1 MIIGEKFIFEVGDP
15 VIDQGD
21 AERRVGLVIA
31 IEQDE
36 SGEKVLLVED
46 EGHPGQTWRILDKD
60 AVLP

>member
-1 MIIGEKFIFEVGDP
+1 MIIGEKLIFEVGDP
-15 VIDQGD
+15 VIDQND

-36 SGEKVLLVED
+36 SGENVLLAEA
-46 EGHPGQTWRILDKD
+46 EGNPAQTLRIQDKD